1 MLKNASKEPTK
12 EKKRNVNK
20 RFVKDNKKN
29 GNFEVYTS
37 EMPLNSL
44 SKWCLQKR
52 KNETLINVSLKMR
65 L

>member
-29 GNFEVYTS
+29 DNFELI
-37 EMPLNSL
+37 P
-44 SKWCLQKR
+44 SKCHVQRSLQKR